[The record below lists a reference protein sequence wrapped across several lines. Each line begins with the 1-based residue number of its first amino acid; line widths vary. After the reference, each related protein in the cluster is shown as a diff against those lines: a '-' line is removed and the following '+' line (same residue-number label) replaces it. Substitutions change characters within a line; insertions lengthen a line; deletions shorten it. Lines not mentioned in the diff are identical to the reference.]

1 MPGRDLLGSSAAQV
15 SPSLHLKVT
24 SEKARLLDLLPIL
37 LGFAPVGKGLA
48 GLWLQ
53 RKDIMKTFNSLN
65 VHCFFAKAK
74 VRLSL
79 EEKAKGCRNVRTKS
93 QEYVDAIQ

>member
-1 MPGRDLLGSSAAQV
+1 MPGRDLLQSSGARI
-15 SPSLHLKVT
+15 SPSLQLRVT
-24 SEKARLLDLLPIL
+24 SEKARMLDLLPVL
-37 LGFAPVGKGLA
+37 LGFAPVGKVLA

-53 RKDIMKTFNSLN
+53 RKDIIKTFNSLN

-79 EEKAKGCRNVRTKS
+79 EEKATGCRNVRKKS
-93 QEYVDAIQ
+93 REHVDAIQ

>member
-1 MPGRDLLGSSAAQV
+1 MPRRDLLQSSAARI

-37 LGFAPVGKGLA
+37 LGFAPVGKVLA

-53 RKDIMKTFNSLN
+53 RKDMMKTFNSLS

-74 VRLSL
+74 SEAVLGR
-79 EEKAKGCRNVRTKS
+79 KS
-93 QEYVDAIQ
+93 QRM